1 MVYVIGIILLIIIL
15 IATGLILRK
24 RVYDEVD
31 RLETWK
37 LDIMNRNVASE
48 LSQIKRLNLSGETL
62 TKFESWKER
71 WERIVTK
78 ELAAVEEH
86 LLTAEEVADRYR
98 ISQAKKITQKSGYIL
113 NALNKKL
120 KTFFMS

>member
-1 MVYVIGIILLIIIL
+1 IFLLFRNSVRRHRMVYVIGIILLIIIL

-37 LDIMNRNVASE
+37 LDTMNRNVASE

-62 TKFESWKER
+62 TKFGSWKER
-71 WERIVTK
+71 WERNVTK

-98 ISQAKKITQKSGYIL
+98 ISQ
-113 NALNKKL
+113 
-120 KTFFMS
+120 